1 MKSKSST
8 GKQDFA
14 PATGFFIAVLA
25 AFIVVG
31 AVRKWRKG
39 AAKGPQPSD
48 NELSNLAA
56 RQRRNQFYSRVMRA
70 QVGTMDLVME
80 ANVQDEP
87 ILVQV
92 LDSTVI
98 GSAPLPKD
106 MRELLSKHLKNV
118 HSN

>member
-1 MKSKSST
+1 MKSNTSK

-14 PATGFFIAVLA
+14 PAAGFFIAVLA

-31 AVRKWRKG
+31 AVRRWRKG
-39 AAKGPQPSD
+39 SSNASQSGDS
-48 NELSNLAA
+48 ELLKRRE
-56 RQRRNQFYSRVMRA
+56 RQKRNQQYSRVMRA
-70 QVGTMDLVME
+70 QVDTMDLIME

-98 GSAPLPKD
+98 GSTPMPND
-106 MRELLSKHLKNV
+106 MRKLLSDHLRNV